1 MSHPKIKKGILKVL
15 RKLIVKEMKQVCQKK
30 TSSMLR
36 KTSAE
41 ALKSFSWD
49 DLLAELEKTAP
60 VFCQILKECVN
71 VKRRNG
77 SAKRRFYSTDSA
89 TIIGVVAAI
98 LLRHHNEHL
107 NLVQRIISILLY
119 SGHAPKQVLF
129 NYCFFYIT
137 IIITVHL
144 DRFQAFT
151 KTKNMPFS

>member
-49 DLLAELEKTAP
+49 DLLADLELEKTAP

-98 LLRHHNEHL
+98 LLHHHNEHL

-144 DRFQAFT
+144 DRFSSVY
-151 KTKNMPFS
+151 KN